1 MLKPASLGIAAAAL
15 MVSAPAY
22 AAPEGNI
29 TYKMKRGDT
38 LIALANKHFLTGGSV
53 DGVIRLNQ
61 ISNPRRIPVGREI
74 KIPRRYL
81 RYAPVN
87 LEVYSV
93 AGPVGLM
100 RKGEGRKAAAKGL
113 KLKEGDVIQT
123 GRKGFVTIVGY
134 RGSKISLPSNS
145 KARFIDARRYEINDL
160 IDVQVKILEGRG
172 NVIAPKL
179 QDQERYRVGN
189 PVAVTAVR
197 GTQFRVG
204 YDKEADLSLSEV
216 TEGAVAVIGDERTVS
231 APAGFGVTA
240 SSSGVKDVEE
250 LLPAP
255 TMIEPGKIQK
265 EADLEFALVPS
276 DGAVGYRTQIF
287 RDQSLLEIKDEVVS
301 RDLKVVFGSLEDGRY
316 VVQSRAIAESGLEG
330 QVSTHSFLRKRLGI
344 SGGMSK
350 SEYEDAYKFSWHTDG
365 SGESFAA
372 FQMWKSSDKDN
383 LLIDEIGLSTKDVYV
398 NNLSSGD
405 YQWRVATFQMIE
417 GEPVKVWGPINM
429 FSVTD

>member
-1 MLKPASLGIAAAAL
+1 
-15 MVSAPAY
+15 
-22 AAPEGNI
+22 
-29 TYKMKRGDT
+29 
-38 LIALANKHFLTGGSV
+38 
-53 DGVIRLNQ
+53 
-61 ISNPRRIPVGREI
+61 
-74 KIPRRYL
+74 
-81 RYAPVN
+81 
-87 LEVYSV
+87 
-93 AGPVGLM
+93 
-100 RKGEGRKAAAKGL
+100 
-113 KLKEGDVIQT
+113 
-123 GRKGFVTIVGY
+123 
-134 RGSKISLPSNS
+134 
-145 KARFIDARRYEINDL
+145 
-160 IDVQVKILEGRG
+160 
-172 NVIAPKL
+172 VIAPKL

-216 TEGAVAVIGDERTVS
+216 TEG
-231 APAGFGVTA
+231 
-240 SSSGVKDVEE
+240 
-250 LLPAP
+250 
-255 TMIEPGKIQK
+255 
-265 EADLEFALVPS
+265 
-276 DGAVGYRTQIF
+276 IF

-417 GEPVKVWGPINM
+417 GEPVKVWGPITTLRIH
-429 FSVTD
+429 FPQARVEVTS